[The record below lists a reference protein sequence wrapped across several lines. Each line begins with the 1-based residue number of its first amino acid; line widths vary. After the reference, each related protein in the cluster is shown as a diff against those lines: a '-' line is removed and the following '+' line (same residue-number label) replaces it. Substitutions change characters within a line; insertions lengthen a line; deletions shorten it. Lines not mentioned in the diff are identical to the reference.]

1 METYYINKRTIYAY
15 ISDIISVTRDKSDG
29 KWILFY
35 DCIWN
40 DNGCPIRSPFN
51 AKKFD
56 TEEEARKYKVGDLI
70 DKRKEYSPHS
80 NL

>member
-15 ISDIISVTRDKSDG
+15 ISEIISVTKDNSDG

-56 TEEEARKYKVGDLI
+56 SEEEARIYKVGDLI
-70 DKRKEYSPHS
+70 DKRTEYAPYH
-80 NL
+80 N